1 MRQRTVALVAVLA
14 SLAACVSLR
23 HASPDDPVDA
33 EPDAATEDGERADGA
48 LPSAPD
54 ASAQE
59 RDLEWAMWPLPASSP
74 VAGDYSVT
82 EGTVHD
88 DRTGLDWE
96 RAAPASSST
105 WAEARARC
113 EALVL
118 EAHDDWRL
126 ATRIELLSLVDYG
139 RAAPSLHAAVFSEGS
154 EAGVYWSSTP
164 DARDP
169 VSAWSVSFGLG
180 ESLAASTESER
191 RSRCVRGEPV
201 ARAHYEIDGDVVIDL
216 WTGLAW
222 QRRLASAAPVAFT
235 DALLLCQGARTGDR
249 SGWRLPTAREL
260 ESIVDVR
267 ATSTPTLRADVFAS
281 EANGSTLWSITK
293 VFGSSPARS
302 WAIDF
307 TPEHAPTSLETGA
320 DASSAVRCVAEP

>member
-1 MRQRTVALVAVLA
+1 MRQGTVALLAVLA
-14 SLAACVSLR
+14 FPAACASLR
-23 HASPDDPVDA
+23 HASADDPVDA
-33 EPDAATEDGERADGA
+33 EPDAATEAGERADA
-48 LPSAPD
+48 AVPSAPD
-54 ASAQE
+54 ATGQE

-96 RAAPASSST
+96 RAAPASPST
-105 WAEARARC
+105 WDEARARC

-126 ATRIELLSLVDYG
+126 PTRIELLSLVDYG
-139 RAAPSLHAAVFSEGS
+139 RAAPSLHAAVFSAGT
-154 EAGVYWSSTP
+154 EAGVYWSSTA

-169 VSAWSVSFGLG
+169 ASAWSVAFGLG
-180 ESLAASTESER
+180 ESAAAPNGSER

-201 ARAHYEIDGDVVIDL
+201 ARAHYAIDGDVVTDM

-222 QRRLASAAPVAFT
+222 QRRLASAAPVAWT

-267 ATSTPTLRADVFAS
+267 ATSTPTLRTDIFAS

-293 VFGSSPARS
+293 VVGSSPARS

-307 TPEHAPTSLETGA
+307 TPEHAPTTLETGA
-320 DASSAVRCVAEP
+320 DAASSVRCVAGP